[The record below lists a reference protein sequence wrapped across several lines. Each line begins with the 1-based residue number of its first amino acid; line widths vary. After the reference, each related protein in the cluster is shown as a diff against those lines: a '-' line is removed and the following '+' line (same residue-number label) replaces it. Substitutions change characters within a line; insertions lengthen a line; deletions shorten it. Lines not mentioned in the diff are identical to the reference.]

1 MVLELAESTGV
12 PAYERDIDSYD
23 AYTADEAFLTS
34 TSLCICP
41 VASLNGSIIG
51 DGNVPGPVT
60 SGLIAA
66 FSDLVG
72 MDYVGQYLA
81 HVGS

>member
-1 MVLELAESTGV
+1 M
-12 PAYERDIDSYD
+12 
-23 AYTADEAFLTS
+23 
-34 TSLCICP
+34 
-41 VASLNGSIIG
+41 ASLNGTVIG
-51 DGNVPGPVT
+51 DGNVPGPIT

-81 HVGS
+81 HEG